1 MKLKAIQ
8 LRKGNVVLV
17 NNELCVITDVM
28 HITPGKG
35 QAVLQTKMKNIKTSN
50 NVEKRY
56 RPDESVE
63 KIDLQTRKMEFLY
76 DDGPDY
82 YFMDKE
88 TYDQIP
94 LSKELLGDAVYYL
107 LPNTD
112 ADVSFYENE
121 AIGVELPLS
130 VDLKVVETEPNLK
143 TATVSSSYKPAV
155 LETGLKIQIPPFVE
169 QGEVIRVD
177 TRDGKYLERAK

>member
-88 TYDQIP
+88 TYDQM
-94 LSKELLGDAVYYL
+94 
-107 LPNTD
+107 
-112 ADVSFYENE
+112 DVH
-121 AIGVELPLS
+121 V
-130 VDLKVVETEPNLK
+130 
-143 TATVSSSYKPAV
+143 
-155 LETGLKIQIPPFVE
+155 
-169 QGEVIRVD
+169 R
-177 TRDGKYLERAK
+177 R